1 MESFK
6 IKQLKKQL
14 DNIFGESDAG
24 KEMKEVILKANT
36 TGFTQEEIEQYRK
49 QREEDLAVI
58 LERFQLPYEETK
70 NSEVIVG
77 VLKSNNIESK
87 DE

>member
-70 NSEVIVG
+70 KSEVIVG
-77 VLKSNNIESK
+77 VLKSNNIER

>member
-70 NSEVIVG
+70 KSEVIVG